1 MELQF
6 TRVTLQNLDAEEGD
20 EKMTC
25 NFRVEDFEATPLGAN
40 LKYSNNANVG
50 HFCDSRSDVVD
61 GIEWTVPDPIP
72 PNLNLSDPDLT
83 ASNVDSF
90 PAALSF
96 LFGNV
101 TGETHEVELLTP
113 AEGVNE
119 PGSGDQY
126 EIGVPLEK
134 AAECIDGLLNLAE
147 DLSAG
152 TFLRLPLLIRF
163 VGKESALLSASH
175 DRAYVWFQ
183 VTDYVYYNREWVI
196 SSDTDSI

>member
-6 TRVTLQNLDAEEGD
+6 TRLTLQNLDVEEGD
-20 EKMTC
+20 AEMTC
-25 NFRVEDFEATPLGAN
+25 NSRRLEIYQATPVRE
-40 LKYSNNANVG
+40 YEERSNSSSF
-50 HFCDSRSDVVD
+50 HFWGSGSDVVD

-83 ASNVDSF
+83 ASLVESS
-90 PAALSF
+90 PASLSI

-119 PGSGDQY
+119 PGSIDQY

-152 TFLRLPLLIRF
+152 TFLRQPLLIRF
-163 VGKESALLSASH
+163 VGKESGLLSVAY

-183 VTDYVYYNREWVI
+183 LVDFFYYNREWVI
-196 SSDTDSI
+196 SSDTDSL